1 MPMRTARGAASSARF
16 VLRSGLLAAAAL
28 LLTVAAATPA
38 FAVEDGSDPGQHIGL
53 GAVLL
58 IFLGVPFG
66 LLIIL
71 AVLTYAPATK
81 SVPRYRPGRPW
92 DYDERWFGEKP
103 EVTGPA
109 AYELE
114 PPKQS
119 TTGGAGATW

>member
-1 MPMRTARGAASSARF
+1 MPMRTARVAASSLRLL
-16 VLRSGLLAAAAL
+16 LRSALLALAGLFLALAAAS
-28 LLTVAAATPA
+28 PA

-53 GAVLL
+53 GSVLL

-66 LLIIL
+66 LLVIL

-92 DYDERWFGEKP
+92 EYDDRWFGEQP
-103 EVTGPA
+103 QVTGA
-109 AYELE
+109 AAHELE